1 MMLFLLWSNG
11 IVDLKTTFWKNSWL
25 KVAVAIAAIVALELT
40 LIIKIYLF
48 PVLKIYSTID
58 MKSFTFILK

>member
-25 KVAVAIAAIVALELT
+25 KVAVAIAAIVALRT
-40 LIIKIYLF
+40 
-48 PVLKIYSTID
+48 YSDYKDLSIS
-58 MKSFTFILK
+58 SFKNIQYH